1 MMQAVSLITVTGT
14 ATGLPA
20 PANGLAILDVNR
32 ETLGRYPG
40 MYEQCRRAPSA
51 RRSGTAMLA
60 ASPSTIPRQRGRHP
74 GGTSMKGN
82 LASIHRPDERTVL
95 VQSSKRA
102 AGQIP

>member
-40 MYEQCRRAPSA
+40 MYEQWRRAPSA
-51 RRSGTAMLA
+51 RRSGPAMLA
-60 ASPSTIPRQRGRHP
+60 ASPSTNSST
-74 GGTSMKGN
+74 TSRMAR
-82 LASIHRPDERTVL
+82 LHHRRPD
-95 VQSSKRA
+95 SS
-102 AGQIP
+102 